1 MESRIQ
7 TIHSGKWI
15 HYRVAKFTDP
25 GGTERS
31 WEYVDR
37 TDDRIAVIIV
47 PICRPSNDLI
57 FARQYRPAMGCDVVE
72 FPAGLVDEG
81 ESFAETAM
89 RELREETG
97 YLGKV
102 IWESPILCSS
112 PGVTSERT
120 CLVGVEIDENDP
132 ANRAPEAACEEDEW
146 IEVMRIPQLTA
157 AAELKALSSDTVIV
171 DSRIWAWLVSPGFDN
186 PGG

>member
-1 MESRIQ
+1 MESRVH

-15 HYRVAKFTDP
+15 HYRVAEFTDP
-25 GGTERS
+25 GGTNRR

-47 PICRPSNDLI
+47 PVCRPSNDLI
-57 FARQYRPAMGCDVVE
+57 FARQYRPAMGRDVIE

-81 ESFAETAM
+81 ESFAETAI

-97 YLGKV
+97 YSGQV
-102 IWESPILCSS
+102 IWESPVLCSS

-120 CLVGVEIDENDP
+120 CLVGVEVDDKMP

-146 IEVMRIPQLTA
+146 IEVVRIKHENA
-157 AAELKALSSDTVIV
+157 AARLLELSKDNVII
-171 DSRIWAWLVSPGFDN
+171 DSRIWAWLAGSGVN
-186 PGG
+186 NRR